1 LDLLGFGK
9 PEPEA
14 MLDVFCDVCRVV
26 VENGVIF
33 DSDALTIEH
42 IREEVEY
49 GGLRLKTNATLDS
62 ARVRVLIDIGFGDA
76 VESQERHLPV
86 QRHHQKRSASMWA
99 SRVRRLWFGLSLHL
113 RRTSRGAYSQGVME
127 AQPPVLPSASVE
139 ERIFWSVDPR
149 FRSRFSRSV
158 CKGKQA

>member
-49 GGLRLKTNATLDS
+49 GGLRLKTSATLDG

-76 VESQERHLPV
+76 VESQERYLPV
-86 QRHHQKRSASMWA
+86 LLDLPAP
-99 SRVRRLWFGLSLHL
+99 RVR
-113 RRTSRGAYSQGVME
+113 AYPPE
-127 AQPPVLPSASVE
+127 AVVAE
-139 ERIFWSVDPR
+139 KFT
-149 FRSRFSRSV
+149 
-158 CKGKQA
+158 AA